1 MSELAQKI
9 ENFLLY
15 NENQRGLSLNSIKAY
30 RQDLMAFLAF
40 SRPFNHPEVTEPTLI
55 TDYLC
60 HLRDHKK
67 QGPATIRRRMVT
79 LRKFFTWIAKNDQT
93 SSPFSNLTL
102 NIKVPKRL
110 PRPVD
115 RQSLKMICAQTSPLL
130 IENTCARAYKIN
142 TVTGL
147 AIQMLIAT
155 GLRIGELTHLT
166 LQNISGQN
174 ISRIEQRIRVMSIRV
189 MGKGAR
195 ERTVYLTNKK
205 LLEDFRTYWIWRSD
219 QDFTHDFLLVNAHGH
234 RLTEAA
240 FRKRLH
246 VISRTLQLESKIT
259 PHKFRHSA
267 ATLLIEEGVDIRIVQ
282 RLLGHASIATTE
294 LYTQVSDNSLLAALE
309 RADTIKQVSS

>member
-9 ENFLLY
+9 DNFLLY

-40 SRPFNHPEVTEPTLI
+40 SRAFNHPEVTQPELI

-67 QGPATIRRRMVT
+67 QSPATIRRRMVT
-79 LRKFFTWIAKNDQT
+79 LRKFFNWITQNDQT
-93 SSPFSNLTL
+93 PSPFSNLTL

-115 RQSLKMICAQTSPLL
+115 RQSLKMICAQTQRLP
-130 IENTCARAYKIN
+130 IELTCARASKIN
-142 TVTGL
+142 TVTNL

-166 LQNISGQN
+166 LQNTSGQN
-174 ISRIEQRIRVMSIRV
+174 ISEIGQRIRVMSIRV

-205 LLEDFRTYWIWRSD
+205 LLEDFRAYWIWRSA
-219 QDFTHDFLLVNAHGH
+219 QSFTHDFLLVNAHGQ

-246 VISRTLQLESKIT
+246 VISETLQLQSKIT

>member
-1 MSELAQKI
+1 MSELARKI
-9 ENFLLY
+9 DNFLLY

-40 SRPFNHPEVTEPTLI
+40 SQAFNHPKVTQQALI

-79 LRKFFTWIAKNDQT
+79 LRKFFSWIAKNDQT

-102 NIKVPKRL
+102 NIKVPRRL

-115 RQSLKMICAQTSPLL
+115 RQSLKIICAQTSPLL
-130 IENTCARAYKIN
+130 IESTCTRAYNIN

-147 AIQMLIAT
+147 AIRMLIAT

-166 LQNISGQN
+166 LQSVSG
-174 ISRIEQRIRVMSIRV
+174 IGRRIRV

-205 LLEDFRTYWIWRSD
+205 LLEDFRAYWIWRSG
-219 QDFTHDFLLVNAHGH
+219 QDFTHDFLLVNAHGQ